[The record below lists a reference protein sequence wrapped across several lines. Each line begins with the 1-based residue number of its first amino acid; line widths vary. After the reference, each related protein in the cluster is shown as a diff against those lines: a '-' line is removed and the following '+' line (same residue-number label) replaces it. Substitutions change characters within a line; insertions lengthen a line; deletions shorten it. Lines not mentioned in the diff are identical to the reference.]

1 MECQNSRSRGN
12 MSYLMADLS
21 LDNLENAYEIFK
33 EVLAIK
39 EVVKLRIILGS
50 NAHSCK
56 TVKRRKQRIDKQNEE
71 RRKREI
77 EELQKKLNER
87 SKL

>member
-1 MECQNSRSRGN
+1 VECQNSRSRGN

-39 EVVKLRIILGS
+39 EVVKLRIIL
-50 NAHSCK
+50 
-56 TVKRRKQRIDKQNEE
+56 
-71 RRKREI
+71 
-77 EELQKKLNER
+77 
-87 SKL
+87 